1 LEGRSRLDIPAK
13 ARPTAAKVFISYRRD
28 AAGAMLAASTI
39 GWGASSGG
47 PPDLVFMDVD
57 AIPLGVNFVA
67 VLREEVTK
75 CNVLLA
81 IIGPNWLHVR
91 DERGNRRLDDPNDFL
106 HVEIATALQRGIP
119 VIPILLDGTS
129 IPRTDQL
136 PKELEELALR
146 HGLDVR
152 HASFHNDMDKL
163 INGLRVQLREKRF
176 NP

>member
-1 LEGRSRLDIPAK
+1 
-13 ARPTAAKVFISYRRD
+13 
-28 AAGAMLAASTI
+28 
-39 GWGASSGG
+39 
-47 PPDLVFMDVD
+47 
-57 AIPLGVNFVA
+57 
-67 VLREEVTK
+67 
-75 CNVLLA
+75 VLLA